1 MALGNPHPFP
11 PSAPATLSMLVALA
25 LAAAAVE
32 EAAGLAQ
39 LTT

>member
-1 MALGNPHPFP
+1 MASGKPH
-11 PSAPATLSMLVALA
+11 SLSPAEPKASKPVALA
-25 LAAAAVE
+25 LAAAAVA